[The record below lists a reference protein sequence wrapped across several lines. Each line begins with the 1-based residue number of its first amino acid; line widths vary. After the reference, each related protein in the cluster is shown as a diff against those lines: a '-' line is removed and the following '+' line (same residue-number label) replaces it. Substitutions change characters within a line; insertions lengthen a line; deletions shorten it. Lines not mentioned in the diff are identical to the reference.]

1 MDIFVSTPDCGPVAR
16 HPFEFTSRCASVP
29 VMYELG
35 SEFSIEVAIRRDGAT
50 LATLDISLDGE
61 EWVTLKTTTSGTE
74 TQKLRT
80 RTVETSEYS
89 VTVDVKVRTDD
100 EHVEASMLLRTVHI
114 MERTPPSEAA
124 EAADAADAAAE
135 IPIKRLRISDD
146 DVVDSDRRERRIG
159 RLPIHQHHRNPAIA
173 QLRNPRHVLTNGGH
187 EHSGHTLLLEQF

>member
-1 MDIFVSTPDCGPVAR
+1 MELVVSTPDCGLVAR
-16 HPFEFTSRCASVP
+16 HQLEFTSRCASVP

-100 EHVEASMLLRTVHI
+100 EHVEAHV
-114 MERTPPSEAA
+114 
-124 EAADAADAAAE
+124 DATGSSLVSQ
-135 IPIKRLRISDD
+135 KFISPDGYNLGT
-146 DVVDSDRRERRIG
+146 R
-159 RLPIHQHHRNPAIA
+159 IA
-173 QLRNPRHVLTNGGH
+173 QIRNQN
-187 EHSGHTLLLEQF
+187 QFLK